1 MLLLV
6 CYLYFYQPA
15 LVFDFCLILADQT
28 PTPTRFIK
36 YGEEVGLF
44 QDLQNVNPFEEQFK
58 KATYAVKM
66 GEAPLQV
73 C

>member
-1 MLLLV
+1 MLPLFLSASTV
-6 CYLYFYQPA
+6 WFLPN
-15 LVFDFCLILADQT
+15 LADQT
-28 PTPTRFIK
+28 PTPTRFIR

-58 KATYAVKM
+58 KATDLVKM

-73 C
+73 N